1 MGKSL
6 LGALVGA
13 LIGVLAGA
21 WLVQFQA
28 RGNRGWIGPDLWPA
42 AAQAELRIA
51 RGLDEEGLP
60 TLVALS
66 QELHALRRQRSL
78 EAIFHAPHWFRSVF
92 SARAPADDAEEH
104 ALDFMIKK
112 VTAALDAEL
121 DRWQDKMTRV
131 NALDPLAKDATL
143 RLLAFVKWQQ
153 KGGEYAYAYDF
164 FDELSRTAA
173 RRPTKPTEVTVENTP
188 RPAPPTPGRRPARG
202 DRNPRR
208 KAADDATP

>member
-28 RGNRGWIGPDLWPA
+28 RANRGWVGPDLWPG

-60 TLVALS
+60 TLVALG
-66 QELHALRRQRSL
+66 QELHALHRQRSL
-78 EAIFHAPHWFRSVF
+78 EAILFAPHWLRAVF

-104 ALDFMIKK
+104 ALDFMINK

-121 DRWQDKMTRV
+121 DRWQDNMARV
-131 NALDPLAKDATL
+131 NELDPVARDAAL

-173 RRPTKPTEVTVENTP
+173 RQPPKPTEVTVESTP
-188 RPAPPTPGRRPARG
+188 RPAPPTPRRRRAGRQ
-202 DRNPRR
+202 
-208 KAADDATP
+208 